1 MEIHEALS
9 AKKKEIVGLWIDR
22 TLDSYSSPG
31 FFKKSTD
38 LFANPVGSNISQG
51 LAILYDHL
59 LTDAEQQQLAVPLD
73 QVVRIRAVQD
83 FTPSRAMAPFLE
95 LKWVI
100 RQVFSASRET
110 RPLLAELDT
119 FDCRI
124 DAMALAAFD
133 IYLECREQLFRNRI
147 RELKSGRAI
156 LTDAACPSAT
166 LPHKNGQNC

>member
-1 MEIHEALS
+1 MELSEALS
-9 AKKKEIVGLWIDR
+9 AKKKDIVGLWIDR

-38 LFANPVGSNISQG
+38 PFANPVGSIISQG
-51 LAILYDHL
+51 LTILYEHL
-59 LTDAEQQQLAVPLD
+59 LANAEQQEFVEPLD

-83 FTPSRAMAPFLE
+83 FAPSQAMAPFLE

-100 RQVFSASRET
+100 RQIFSASKET
-110 RPLLAELDT
+110 RHLLGELDKL
-119 FDCRI
+119 DCRI

-133 IYLECREQLFRNRI
+133 NYLVCREQLFRNRI

-156 LTDAACPSAT
+156 LTDSACPSAIMR
-166 LPHKNGQNC
+166 HNNDQSA